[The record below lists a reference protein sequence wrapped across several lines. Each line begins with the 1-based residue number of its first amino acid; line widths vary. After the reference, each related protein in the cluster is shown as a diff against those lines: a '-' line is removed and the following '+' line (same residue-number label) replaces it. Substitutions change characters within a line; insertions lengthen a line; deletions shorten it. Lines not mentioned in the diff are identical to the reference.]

1 MERRNR
7 FHRLAEQLGGRR
19 VQPAKALY
27 TRLIQ
32 LGIAV
37 EGKPR
42 VTHGLP
48 PARFKHAGT
57 DIRTAFPP

>member
-57 DIRTAFPP
+57 EHPHCFPP